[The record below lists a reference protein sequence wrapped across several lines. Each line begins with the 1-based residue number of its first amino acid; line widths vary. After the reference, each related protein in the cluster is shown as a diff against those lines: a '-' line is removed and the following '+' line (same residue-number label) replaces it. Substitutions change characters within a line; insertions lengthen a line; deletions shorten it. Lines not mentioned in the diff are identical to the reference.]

1 MEWFHENHPALE
13 TDSIKGY
20 LVAVILRNISIGI
33 NIARWLITLS

>member
-1 MEWFHENHPALE
+1 VEWFHENHDELE

-20 LVAVILRNISIGI
+20 LAAVILRNISIGI